1 MRSSACGDL
10 RKSVQNAEGIK
21 ASASNNARG
30 MRAVVVYVV
39 LLGDIQGRWL
49 HRGCVDYNRIDVA

>member
-1 MRSSACGDL
+1 M
-10 RKSVQNAEGIK
+10 QNAEGIK